1 MQTTL
6 PPAGAPLHDEF
17 HDDAALRGI
26 IVLASLGAAA
36 IHFAF
41 APAHMAENS
50 VHGAFFLSIA
60 WLQLA
65 LGVGLA
71 LRPSKR
77 LFLGA
82 MVVNAGVIAVWLV
95 SRTIGISGEVESVGL
110 ADGAAAALAAVVVV
124 GSFAHAIAGLPRRRL
139 SQAASGATLGA
150 AAVAV
155 AAMVSAS
162 MVPSLGGGHEH
173 AEGAAHDDHGIAA
186 AAAAEGAAHDHG
198 STDAS
203 GVEASTA
210 AVGQDHGAAATP
222 VPYDPT
228 LPIDLGGTAGVSP
241 EQQAAAENLISVTLV
256 KLPQWTDPAVAEE
269 AGFRSIGDGGT
280 GVEHFV
286 NQDFMDDDTML
297 DPDKPESLVYD
308 TSGGGRRLVAAMYMT
323 KPGTPLDEVP
333 EVGGALM
340 QWHVH
345 DNLCYNPEG
354 RVAGITNDDGEC
366 PQGLVKP
373 EETPMIHV
381 WIESHP
387 CGPFA
392 ALEGI
397 GGGRIPE
404 GEDRLCDTDHGAHGD

>member
-1 MQTTL
+1 MKTAF
-6 PPAGAPLHDEF
+6 PPAGAPARDELHD
-17 HDDAALRGI
+17 DVALRGM

-41 APAHMAENS
+41 APAHLDENS
-50 VHGAFFLSIA
+50 VHGAFFIGIA

-82 MVVNAGVIAVWLV
+82 MVVNAVVIAVWLE

-110 ADGAAAALAAVVVV
+110 ADGAASALAALVVV
-124 GSFAHAIAGLPRRRL
+124 GSFAQAVVGLPRRRL
-139 SQAASGATLGA
+139 SQASSGAALGA

-155 AAMVSAS
+155 VALVSAS
-162 MVPSLGGGHEH
+162 MVPSLGGGHDGEH
-173 AEGAAHDDHGIAA
+173 AEGEADDHG
-186 AAAAEGAAHDHG
+186 AEATAGAAAHDHET
-198 STDAS
+198 TDAS
-203 GVEASTA
+203 GVEVATDA
-210 AVGQDHGAAATP
+210 AGHDDGAAAAP
-222 VPYDPT
+222 VAYDPT
-228 LPIDLGGTAGVSP
+228 QPIDLGGTAGVTP
-241 EQQAAAENLISVTLV
+241 EQQAAAENLIAVTLV
-256 KLPQWTDPAVAEE
+256 KLPQWTDPDVAEA
-269 AGFRSIGDGGT
+269 AGFRSIGDGAT

-308 TSGGGRRLVAAMYMT
+308 TSDGGRRLAAAMFMT
-323 KPGTPLDEVP
+323 KPGTALDEVP

-345 DNLCYNPEG
+345 DNLCFNAQG
-354 RVAGITNDDGEC
+354 RVAGITNGDGEC
-366 PQGLVKP
+366 PPGLVKP

-404 GEDRLCDTDHGAHGD
+404 GEERLCDTAHGAHGG

>member
-1 MQTTL
+1 MQTDL
-6 PPAGAPLHDEF
+6 RPAGASAPDEV
-17 HDDAALRGI
+17 HDDLAARGL

-36 IHFAF
+36 IHFGF
-41 APAHMAENS
+41 APGHMAENS
-50 VHGAFFLSIA
+50 VHGAFFLGIA

-65 LGVGLA
+65 LGVGVA

-77 LFLGA
+77 LFIGA

-95 SRTIGISGEVESVGL
+95 SRTIGISGEVESIAL
-110 ADGAAAALAAVVVV
+110 ADGAASALAALVVV
-124 GSFAHAIAGLPRRRL
+124 GSCVQAFGGLPRRHL
-139 SQAASGATLGA
+139 SQAGSGAVIGA

-155 AAMVSAS
+155 AALVSAS
-162 MVPSLGGGHEH
+162 MVPSLGGDHAHGEGEADGHGTEV
-173 AEGAAHDDHGIAA
+173 
-186 AAAAEGAAHDHG
+186 AAEGAAHDHG
-198 STDAS
+198 TTDAA
-203 GVEASTA
+203 GIEAATA
-210 AVGQDHGAAATP
+210 AAGHDDHGAAATP
-222 VPYDPT
+222 VPYDPA
-228 LPIDLGGTAGVSP
+228 LPIDLGGTAGVTP
-241 EQQAAAENLISVTLV
+241 EQQAAAENLIATTLV
-256 KLPQWTDPAVAEE
+256 KLPQWTDPDVAEE

-297 DPDKPESLVYD
+297 DPDEPESLVYD
-308 TSGGGRRLVAAMYMT
+308 TSDGGRRLVAAMFMS

-345 DNLCYNPEG
+345 DNLCYNAEG
-354 RVAGITNDDGEC
+354 KVAGITNGDGQC

-404 GEDRLCDTDHGAHGD
+404 GEERLCDTEHGAHGG